1 MIWNK
6 NNFLTK
12 LRKGENTMK
21 VFVLRTEAILAS
33 EDAPIRFDGD
43 NMVVI
48 PMAILENL
56 YRYDGLTEKK
66 KIASD
71 FCEYISSFNQK
82 ELLSQKGA
90 KQQNGS
96 MIRVVDNRH
105 IYEKIENTNNLTQLD
120 KRVFQVCLDLQE
132 EEDQVILISQNP
144 VIRIKAF
151 ELGIKAEPFKDEI
164 FPKPEDQFT
173 GHVNV
178 YTSQTEL
185 NKLFR
190 EGYVPIKSMYDYNK
204 IDWIE
209 NLFVNIK
216 TESSSA
222 LGRYTDGRIVPLE
235 YSQKLPNG
243 YKALNAEQKML
254 WECLMAPP
262 EIAPLVVVKGAA
274 GTGKTFCSLAYALE
288 HVRKFSSGDLY
299 NQILVGTPVEY
310 GEKIGYLPGDI
321 SAKISPLL
329 GGIYD
334 NLKSI
339 FREKNPDLSNME
351 INDQCDEI
359 FERGYIEIQVI
370 GFLRGRT
377 IPYTCFIIDETQNVK
392 PDIIKNIVT
401 RAAKGSKFIF
411 LGDPNQIGNPDL
423 NSRYNGLVYLSEKLK
438 GNSLCWQVT
447 LSSEKSVRSELAQ
460 VALNV
465 LN

>member
-1 MIWNK
+1 
-6 NNFLTK
+6 
-12 LRKGENTMK
+12 MK

-33 EDAPIRFDGD
+33 EDATIRFDSD

-56 YRYDGLTEKK
+56 YRYEGLAEKQK
-66 KIASD
+66 LASD
-71 FCEYISSFNQK
+71 FCEYVSGFNKK
-82 ELLSQKGA
+82 ELLFAKGA
-90 KQQNGS
+90 RQRNGS
-96 MIRVVDNRH
+96 VIRVVDND
-105 IYEKIENTNNLTQLD
+105 KITAEIEAIQNLSQLD
-120 KRVFQVCLDLQE
+120 KRVFQVCLDLQKE
-132 EEDQVILISQNP
+132 GNQVILISQNP
-144 VIRIKAF
+144 VIRLKAF
-151 ELGIKAEPFKDEI
+151 GLGIKAEPFKDEI
-164 FPKPEDQFT
+164 FPKPEDQYT
-173 GHVNV
+173 GRLEIN
-178 YTSQTEL
+178 TSQTEL
-185 NKLFR
+185 SKLFHDG
-190 EGYVPIKSMYDYNK
+190 EISVKSIYGYDK

-216 TESSSA
+216 TEGSSA
-222 LGRYTDGRIVPLE
+222 IGRYTKGKIVPLT
-235 YSQKLPNG
+235 YSKKLPNG
-243 YKALNAEQKML
+243 YKALNVEQRML

-262 EIAPLVVVKGAA
+262 EVAPLVVVKGAA

-288 HVRKFSSGDLY
+288 HVRRFSDGDLY

-310 GEKIGYLPGDI
+310 GEKIGFLPGDI

-334 NLKSI
+334 NLKAM
-339 FREKNPDLSNME
+339 FREKNPEASNLE
-351 INDQCDEI
+351 INSNCDEI
-359 FERGYIEIQVI
+359 FDRGFIEIQVI

-377 IPYTCFIIDETQNVK
+377 IPYTCFIIDETQNVR
-392 PDIIKNIVT
+392 PEIIKNIVT

-411 LGDPNQIGNPDL
+411 LGDPNQIGNPEL

-465 LN
+465 LT

>member
-1 MIWNK
+1 
-6 NNFLTK
+6 
-12 LRKGENTMK
+12 MK
-21 VFVLRTEAILAS
+21 IFVLRTEAILAS
-33 EDAPIRFDGD
+33 EDASVRFDGD

-56 YRYDGLTEKK
+56 YRYEGLIEKK
-66 KIASD
+66 KLANS
-71 FCEYISSFNQK
+71 FCEYISNFDK
-82 ELLSQKGA
+82 KDLLSQKGA
-90 KQQNGS
+90 RQRNGS
-96 MIRVVDNRH
+96 AIRVVDNGY
-105 IYEKIENTNNLTQLD
+105 ISDKIEAINNLTQLD
-120 KRVFQVCLDLQE
+120 KRVFQVCFDLQKE
-132 EEDQVILISQNP
+132 GNQVILISQSP
-144 VIRIKAF
+144 VIRLKACK
-151 ELGIKAEPFKDEI
+151 LGIKAEPFKDEI
-164 FPKPEDQFT
+164 FPKPDDQYT
-173 GHVNV
+173 GHVDV
-178 YTSQTEL
+178 YTSITEL
-185 NKLFR
+185 NKLFKD
-190 EGYVPIKSMYDYNK
+190 GSISVKSIYDYNR

-209 NLFVNIK
+209 NLFVNIY

-222 LGRYTDGRIVPLE
+222 LGRYTDGKIVQLK
-235 YSQKLPNG
+235 YSKKLPNG

-288 HVRKFSSGDLY
+288 NVRNFSSGDLY

-310 GEKIGYLPGDI
+310 GEQIGYLPGDI

-334 NLKSI
+334 NLKSM
-339 FREKNPDLSNME
+339 FREKSPEFSSKE
-351 INDQCDEI
+351 IQMQCDDV
-359 FERGYIEIQVI
+359 FERRYIEIQVI

-377 IPYTCFIIDETQNVK
+377 IPYTCFIIDETQNVR

-447 LSSEKSVRSELAQ
+447 LSSDKSVRSELAQ